1 MPSLKSLDR
10 VALAAMLLTIVA
22 VPLAASASGM
32 DVSPGGSVY
41 VSTKKGALNDDAFR
55 AIQRGMPASEVL
67 ARLGAPYQKMRFE
80 NTKTTAWD
88 YHYRDT
94 WGYDADFSVIMDDAG
109 LVASTIS
116 VRNGNG

>member
-10 VALAAMLLTIVA
+10 VALAAMFFTIVA
-22 VPLAASASGM
+22 VPLAAHASRT
-32 DVSPGGSVY
+32 DVAPGGSVY
-41 VSTKKGALNDDAFR
+41 VYSKKNALNDDALQ

-67 ARLGAPYQKMRFE
+67 ARLGAPYQKARFE
-80 NTKTTAWD
+80 RTKTTAWD

-109 LVASTIS
+109 RVASTIS
-116 VRNGNG
+116 VRNGN

>member
-1 MPSLKSLDR
+1 MTSLKSLDR
-10 VALAAMLLTIVA
+10 VALAAMFFTIVA
-22 VPLAASASGM
+22 IPLAARASGT

-41 VSTKKGALNDDAFR
+41 VSSKKGALNDDAFG

-67 ARLGAPYQKMRFE
+67 ARLGAPYQKERFE
-80 NTKTTAWD
+80 RTRTTAWD

-109 LVASTIS
+109 LVASTTS
-116 VRNGNG
+116 VRKIG

>member
-1 MPSLKSLDR
+1 
-10 VALAAMLLTIVA
+10 MLLTIVA
-22 VPLAASASGM
+22 VPLAARASGM

-94 WGYDADFSVIMDDAG
+94 WGYDADFSVIMDAVG
-109 LVASTIS
+109 IVASTIS